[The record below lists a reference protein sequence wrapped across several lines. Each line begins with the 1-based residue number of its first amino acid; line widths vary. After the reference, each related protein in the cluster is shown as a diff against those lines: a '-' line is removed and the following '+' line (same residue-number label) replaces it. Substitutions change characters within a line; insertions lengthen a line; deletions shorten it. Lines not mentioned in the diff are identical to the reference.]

1 MKDLKRLSQN
11 VCNSLRSSV
20 VLFDL
25 PRVVEE
31 LIFNSVE
38 ACATKVFIHLNVG
51 TYYIKVEDD
60 GYGITRDGLVLL
72 GENLASRVHLLPDT
86 EAYSGSVVCR
96 GETLG
101 SLSDVSLVEVLSKA
115 RGKPNSYCKIIK
127 GRKCLFLGISDQR
140 DVVGTTVIVRDLFY
154 NQPVR
159 RKYIQ
164 SSPKKVLHSVKK
176 CVLRTALAN
185 PEILFKVVDLESEA
199 ELLCTLPSSSP
210 LHLISIF
217 FGDEVSGSLQEIA
230 FSDKDIKISGYIS
243 GPRDSFSTK
252 AFQYVYIN
260 SRFVCKGPIHNLLN
274 SLASSLQ
281 SSTEIKF
288 HNGKRPR
295 TQAYPAYILNIS
307 CPISMYDLTFEPSK
321 TILEFK
327 DWTVVLS
334 VLKQVIWH
342 FWEKLLAQQSQG
354 KAFSNNDAVP
364 IESEIQNK
372 VASKSYTTRKRKD
385 VVQSPQCSSHPKAK
399 SSVDFK
405 NYRPAGT
412 VKRLLPELKPCQSNS
427 GDVCQVNCSYQGQ
440 IADKEA
446 SFSFKRDHMRCAKTC
461 SGMSTSNFDS
471 AFMEDPV
478 FSFEI
483 LKANSD
489 TDCLGFKWG
498 DNSCRGHRSLENV
511 SAQMSHNRDPC
522 YVKNNTEDATRFV
535 SRVGF
540 DKLDLK
546 ANQVNEFEHLNS
558 ESYATCSPVE
568 FESGHSKHLPLHD
581 FRHFPGVGYDS
592 KTSKLGLVWH
602 QPVDDSVL
610 EKCQAMRE
618 LDILLGDSVNPF
630 SPVYSSFTKESSSR
644 GGLTTQLWGNG
655 SNYVPNET
663 ERYIGSPHCA
673 SGRTLF
679 DDFTCIHN
687 FVAKSMISKNDFGMT
702 EGVERSLKNMSDNSE
717 GTLYATSF
725 KGKKFNYIDCFSPDK
740 SWCYGQPPDGI
751 NFRVKVNDEPD
762 RWFLDHSDAIYSDNP
777 RRHAFDGHMDVADS
791 ILKHKKDK
799 LETQD
804 SRLSHGHLNIR
815 SGRSQSAPP
824 FYKGKCKF
832 SIVNIC
838 HHTTVEG
845 KEYLGA
851 KFKPGTVCSFSELAQ
866 PSNAS
871 QPLLEAS
878 LVEISPCSRESSGK
892 VSVTEPTDEML
903 DNKQPQKADYN
914 NAISN
919 AIEGFGTDGL
929 GYASRN
935 LTKWRN
941 HGSQPTGR
949 EMRHNNNDDIL
960 DISSGLLHLTGST
973 LVPDSISRECLEN
986 ARVLLQVDRKFIPV
1000 MAGDTLIIIDQH
1012 AADERIRLEELRRK
1026 VLSGEGN
1033 NVSYLDEEQD
1043 LILPEIGFQI
1053 LHNYAD
1059 QIQKWGWICNIC
1071 TECSESFVKDMNLMN
1086 KRPHAVT
1093 LLAVPCILGI
1103 DLTDKDLLE
1112 YLEQLAETDGSST
1125 LPPAVIRIL
1134 NFKAC
1139 RGAIMFGDSLLPSE
1153 CSLIVEELKATSLCF
1168 QCAHGRPTTAP
1179 LLNMVSLH
1187 EQLTMLEV
1195 RHHAPQ
1201 NAWHGLSQHK
1211 PSIDRA
1217 RQRLASAKRFQ
1228 KG

>member
-1 MKDLKRLSQN
+1 MKDIKRLSPN

-51 TYYIKVEDD
+51 GYYIKVEDD

-72 GENLASRVHLLPDT
+72 GENLATSRIHFLSNM
-86 EAYSGSVVCR
+86 EAFAGSLVCR
-96 GETLG
+96 GEALG

-127 GRKCLFLGISDQR
+127 GRKCLSLGISDQR
-140 DVVGTTVIVRDLFY
+140 DAVGTTVIVRDLFY

-164 SSPKKVLHSVKK
+164 SSLKKVLHSVKK
-176 CVLRTALAN
+176 CVLRTALVN

-199 ELLCTLPSSSP
+199 ELLRTLPSSSP

-217 FGDEVSGSLQEIA
+217 FGDEVSGSLQEIT
-230 FSDKDIKISGYIS
+230 FSDRDIKFSGYIS
-243 GPRDSFSTK
+243 SPRDAFSTK

-288 HNGKRPR
+288 HSGKRPR
-295 TQAYPAYILNIS
+295 TQTYPAYILNIC
-307 CPISMYDLTFEPSK
+307 CPISMYDLMFEPSK

-334 VLKQVIWH
+334 VLKQAIWQH
-342 FWEKLLAQQSQG
+342 WEKLLAQQSQG
-354 KAFSNNDAVP
+354 KAFGNNNTVP

-372 VASKSYTTRKRKD
+372 VASKSCTIRKRKD
-385 VVQSPQCSSHPKAK
+385 FVQSPQSSSHPTAK

-405 NYRPAGT
+405 NHRLART
-412 VKRLLPELKPCQSNS
+412 VKRSLPELKPCRSNS
-427 GDVCQVNCSYQGQ
+427 GDVWQTNCSSQGQ
-440 IADKEA
+440 IADKEV
-446 SFSFKRDHMRCAKTC
+446 SFSFKEDHMGCAKIC
-461 SGMSTSNFDS
+461 SGMPASNSDS
-471 AFMEDPV
+471 AFMKDSI
-478 FSFEI
+478 FSFE
-483 LKANSD
+483 KANLD
-489 TDCLGFKWG
+489 TNCLRLRWG
-498 DNSCRGHRSLENV
+498 DNSCRGDRSLEDV
-511 SAQMSHNRDPC
+511 SAQMLYNCDPC
-522 YVKNNTEDATRFV
+522 FVKNNTEDAFRLV
-535 SRVGF
+535 GSVGF
-540 DKLDLK
+540 NKPDLK
-546 ANQVNEFEHLNS
+546 ANRGIESEHLDS
-558 ESYATCSPVE
+558 ASYSTCSPVE
-568 FESGHSKHLPLHD
+568 FEPGHSKHLPVHD
-581 FRHFPGVGYDS
+581 FRHSPGVGYGS
-592 KTSKLGLVWH
+592 KTSKFELMWH
-602 QPVDDSVL
+602 QQVGDSVL
-610 EKCQAMRE
+610 EKCQATRE
-618 LDILLGDSVNPF
+618 LDILLGDSLNPF
-630 SPVYSSFTKESSSR
+630 SPVYSSFTKNSSFHSS
-644 GGLTTQLWGNG
+644 LITQLWGNG
-655 SNYVPNET
+655 SNYVSREMG
-663 ERYIGSPHCA
+663 RYIGSPYYA
-673 SGRTLF
+673 SGRTRF
-679 DDFTCIHN
+679 DDFAYTYN
-687 FVAKSMISKNDFGMT
+687 FDAKSMSFENDFGKSD
-702 EGVERSLKNMSDNSE
+702 GVERSFKNMSANSQR
-717 GTLYATSF
+717 TLYTTSF
-725 KGKKFNYIDCFSPDK
+725 KGSKFNYLDRFSTDK
-740 SWCYGQPPDGI
+740 TLCHGQPSDGVS
-751 NFRVKVNDEPD
+751 FEVKVNDDPD

-777 RRHAFDGHMDVADS
+777 KRHAFNGHMDVADS
-791 ILKHKKDK
+791 ILKHKQDK
-799 LETQD
+799 QETQD
-804 SRLSHGHLNIR
+804 SRLSHGFLNIR

-832 SIVNIC
+832 SIVNTC

-845 KEYLGA
+845 KENVGV
-851 KFKPGTVCSFSELAQ
+851 KFKPGTIYSSKELAQ

-871 QPLLEAS
+871 QPLLETS
-878 LVEISPCSRESSGK
+878 LAEISSCSSGK
-892 VSVTEPTDEML
+892 VSVTKATDEAL

-914 NAISN
+914 NAIN
-919 AIEGFGTDGL
+919 NVNEDEL
-929 GYASRN
+929 KYASGN

-941 HGSQPTGR
+941 HDAQPTGG
-949 EMRHNNNDDIL
+949 EMHHDNNDDIL
-960 DISSGLLHLTGST
+960 DISSGLLHLTSSS

-986 ARVLLQVDRKFIPV
+986 ARVLFQVDKKFIPV
-1000 MAGDTLIIIDQH
+1000 IAGDTLIIIDQH

-1033 NVSYLDEEQD
+1033 HISYLGEEQD

-1059 QIQKWGWICNIC
+1059 QIQKWGWICNIH
-1071 TECSESFVKDMNLMN
+1071 TECSDSFVKNMNLMN
-1086 KRPHAVT
+1086 KRPHAVS

-1153 CSLIVEELKATSLCF
+1153 CSLIVDELKATSLCF

-1179 LLNMVSLH
+1179 LLNMVALH
-1187 EQLTMLEV
+1187 EQLTLLEM
-1195 RHHAPQ
+1195 RLRAPE
-1201 NAWHGLSQHK
+1201 NEWHGLSQHR
-1211 PSIDRA
+1211 PSVKRA